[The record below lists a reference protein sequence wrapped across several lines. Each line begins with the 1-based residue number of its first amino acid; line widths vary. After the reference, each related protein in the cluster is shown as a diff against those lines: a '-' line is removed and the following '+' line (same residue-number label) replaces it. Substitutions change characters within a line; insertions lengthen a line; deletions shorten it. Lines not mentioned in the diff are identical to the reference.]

1 MEQPAGRPGG
11 GPGITPTDA
20 ELQAALAE
28 MLPLA
33 VATMERLQHSSNSR
47 IATAAAAELA
57 KARGLGLW

>member
-1 MEQPAGRPGG
+1 M
-11 GPGITPTDA
+11 TPTDA

-33 VATMERLQHSSNSR
+33 VATLERLQHSSNSR
-47 IATAAAAELA
+47 IAAAAAAELA

>member
-1 MEQPAGRPGG
+1 M
-11 GPGITPTDA
+11 TPTDA

-33 VATMERLQHSSNSR
+33 VATLERLQHSSDSR
-47 IATAAAAELA
+47 IAAAAELA